1 MDDGEGEKALALAIF
16 VVVEEEEDAEED
28 DGGGRVEEEE
38 EAGLQLLLL
47 LPFST
52 AEKVE
57 GLVVPGLPTAA
68 AADGG
73 AGALLVVAATA
84 TFAADDGGRVL
95 ELPLPPLV
103 LGGFGA
109 AFEPVG
115 TAATGELIM
124 GAVGCC
130 CFCCTD
136 CGRPF
141 SEASDPPV
149 VGEGLGWG
157 MGEGAGRIETS
168 DEKRAPALSPRHH
181 RHSHYGSGLPLLLFR
196 ALESLCPIVSI
207 VGRL

>member
-141 SEASDPPV
+141 SEASDPP
-149 VGEGLGWG
+149 
-157 MGEGAGRIETS
+157 
-168 DEKRAPALSPRHH
+168 
-181 RHSHYGSGLPLLLFR
+181 LLLFR